1 MMTVFLRRLCWCVSL
16 LLLQVLLLDRF
27 SLFHLVT
34 PVIIM
39 YFVLIL
45 DSDISPAQRM
55 LWGFAM
61 GLISDLFVN
70 TPGVQ
75 AASLTLVAY
84 LQPSILRL
92 YASFDRRTK
101 FEPGLA
107 LMDFGPYVLYLTT
120 GALLFHVA
128 SVLLRVS
135 AGTTFL
141 NIVIRI
147 AAGTLLSVVMMVL
160 VELLMREKRRKS
172 YR

>member
-1 MMTVFLRRLCWCVSL
+1 MITVFLRRLCWCVSL
-16 LLLQVLLLDRF
+16 LLLQILLLDRIC
-27 SLFHLVT
+27 LFHLVT
-34 PVIIM
+34 PVVIM

-61 GLISDLFVN
+61 GLVSDLFVN

-75 AASLTLVAY
+75 ASSLTLLAY

-92 YASFDRRTK
+92 YVTFDRRTK

-120 GALLFHVA
+120 GALLFNCA
-128 SVLLRVS
+128 AVLLRTS
-135 AGTTFL
+135 SSSPIME
-141 NIVIRI
+141 IVLRI
-147 AAGTLLSVVMMVL
+147 ADGTVLSLILMVL
-160 VELLMREKRRKS
+160 IELLMREKRRKS